1 MRAAEDLALAF
12 GRAALTRC
20 YDAVFYRGTSRP
32 PFHDTVWGNFICRLS
47 APAIGP
53 LRSADRNLEGWLAFS
68 HALFV
73 LAAVSVSRSM
83 TAIAVTIIAV
93 SAIAV
98 SAIISMPSAVAM
110 IRMEVMMVAMSAD

>member
-1 MRAAEDLALAF
+1 M
-12 GRAALTRC
+12 
-20 YDAVFYRGTSRP
+20 
-32 PFHDTVWGNFICRLS
+32 
-47 APAIGP
+47 
-53 LRSADRNLEGWLAFS
+53 AFS